1 MTLDVARLEK
11 AIATASDLPTLPH
24 MAKALNR
31 LIRTPQTSASQI
43 GTLISEDQAL
53 TAQVLRVVNSAYY
66 GFPRQINN
74 ITHSIVILGFNKV
87 RDIVLMSS
95 IIDSFRGKT
104 GEFNFVEFWKHSM
117 ATAIATDALG
127 NTLPVSCGDDAFVGG
142 LLHDIGKLVLATSFP
157 EPFGEALATALETNA
172 CLKELWLGAALARTR
187 LTHPLIAPRPFSAAP
202 SRRVDV
208 RTRAGDN
215 PCGVEAFGEALGKN
229 ATLETLYLGGCGEGT
244 AALRKGV
251 EANGDGALKVL
262 EFDGDDAGLIKTM
275 HRHGVDTYHKRKPKA
290 QPKRRGSTKGKKTE

>member
-43 GTLISEDQAL
+43 GTMISEDQAL

-104 GEFNFVEFWKHSM
+104 GEFDFVEFWKHSM
-117 ATAIATDALG
+117 AAAIASDSLG
-127 NTLPVSCGDDAFVGG
+127 STLSLSCAEDSFVGG

-157 EPFGEALATALETNA
+157 KPFGEALALAEKNNILLREAEMELFGFDHSLVGNILAVRWGFTETLCDAIHHHHNPS
-172 CLKELWLGAALARTR
+172 LGRRGQELASVIHVGDIIARSLLVGSGGDNR
-187 LTHPLIAPRPFSAAP
+187 IPVI
-202 SRRVDV
+202 DEMV
-208 RTRAGDN
+208 RTD
-215 PCGVEAFGEALGKN
+215 LGLSREILDR
-229 ATLETLYLGGCGEGT
+229 TLQKT
-244 AALRKGV
+244 
-251 EANGDGALKVL
+251 
-262 EFDGDDAGLIKTM
+262 FSGLI
-275 HRHGVDTYHKRKPKA
+275 
-290 QPKRRGSTKGKKTE
+290 RGSVFFDLIRSSMQEGAES